1 MANKFLEM
9 VSEKVQVNKNKLT
22 INTSDLG
29 LSDNTKYEVVP
40 DIANS
45 GSTNPSLTF
54 TSGIAA
60 TPVEEPSG
68 N

>member
-22 INTSDLG
+22 IDTSDLG

-40 DIANS
+40 NIANS
-45 GSTNPSLTF
+45 PTLTF
-54 TSGIAA
+54 TSGTAA

>member
-22 INTSDLG
+22 IDTSDLG

-40 DIANS
+40 DIENS
-45 GSTNPSLTF
+45 PTLTF
-54 TSGIAA
+54 TSGTAA